1 MTLLKKLGSSLKRG
15 WEILSTVYSYN
26 SLPWRFLK
34 AAGLIVFGFF
44 NLMASNLLL
53 SYKPDWTFLYFF
65 MAYGSLLVV
74 YGPIHHLIVIPGSLK
89 LGRYSWARNLGVPR
103 WGHVTLLVLF
113 FVSVIYFSFFPL
125 DVMTFEL
132 KATGITGSSDISPE
146 ISCWR
151 PEQGSTT
158 IRCTVSDEP
167 GIASV
172 EVETNGEPLST
183 DEKPPFRF
191 SFDESDLNE
200 VVGRKSFAIV
210 PRDENGDM
218 LRRYVQQPA
227 LIGPRTES
235 DTSG

>member
-1 MTLLKKLGSSLKRG
+1 MELLKKLGSSLKRG

-26 SLPWRFLK
+26 SLSWRFLK
-34 AAGLIVFGFF
+34 SAGLIVFGFF

-65 MAYGSLLVV
+65 MAYGSLLIV
-74 YGPIHHLIVIPGSLK
+74 YGPIHHLIVIPASLK
-89 LGRYSWARNLGVPR
+89 LGRYSWARDLGIPR
-103 WGHVTLLVLF
+103 WGHVCMLVLF
-113 FVSVIYFSFFPL
+113 FVAVLYFSFFPL

-132 KATGITGSSDISPE
+132 KATGLTGSADISPE

-151 PEQGSTT
+151 PEQQSTT
-158 IRCTVSDEP
+158 IRCTVSNEP

-172 EVETNGEPLST
+172 LVETNGEPLRT
-183 DEKPPFRF
+183 DEKAPFQF

-200 VVGRKSFAIV
+200 VVGQKSFAIV
-210 PRDENGDM
+210 PQDKNGNM

-235 DTSG
+235 DTSN